1 MKRDTDQTTKQFPA
15 TPVEVEDAI
24 RRRAYESYE
33 QRGRADGFELDD
45 WAQAEV
51 KYWVPG
57 KCHFFMSW
65 LGNALEVLSPARQ
78 HTRQWRAS

>member
-33 QRGRADGFELDD
+33 QRGINCDPAELSTKPRTEYLS
-45 WAQAEV
+45 AQ
-51 KYWVPG
+51 P
-57 KCHFFMSW
+57 
-65 LGNALEVLSPARQ
+65 
-78 HTRQWRAS
+78 T